1 MSILDLNNHSITDL
15 KLLDKLHSQLIKEYH
30 DFIEELYH
38 DTGAGIDWLVNTLLS
53 RNNHLSNVFLY
64 FCELELVERVIDEK
78 NPDLIIV
85 KTKQQKTILNQYF
98 S

>member
-1 MSILDLNNHSITDL
+1 MSILDLNNLSITDL

-64 FCELELVERVIDEK
+64 FCEC
-78 NPDLIIV
+78 P
-85 KTKQQKTILNQYF
+85 KTIKMMTVYIWRRFCLSKCKNKQKR
-98 S
+98 